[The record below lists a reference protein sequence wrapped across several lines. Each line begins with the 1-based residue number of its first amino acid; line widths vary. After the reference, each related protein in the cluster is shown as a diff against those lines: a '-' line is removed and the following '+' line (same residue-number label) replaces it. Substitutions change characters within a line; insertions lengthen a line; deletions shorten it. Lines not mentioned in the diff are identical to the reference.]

1 MIEQLKIKNF
11 MAFSEE
17 LTVNFSPKINVII
30 GENSTGKTQLLKA
43 IYSLHGGVQDTT
55 ATPDSLDHDTFIDEY
70 TKRYVELFLPL
81 ERKLGKLHH
90 TGAPEQA
97 HLHFAFHG
105 GKKCSVKFHNNSQ
118 KINFSMHDGGTKP
131 LTGAATL
138 IPTKEVLS
146 FAEGFVSLYNRYQL
160 PFDMSY
166 HDTCLS
172 LDHPVLRPENLQGK
186 SKWAIEEIEKVC
198 GGKFIFYGGGR
209 VTFKTSD
216 GTEYSVNA
224 IAEGFRKIGIL
235 ARHLETGIITPGVS
249 GPLLWD
255 EPESNLNPKLMRLFV
270 EVLLELSRNGQQ
282 IILTTHD
289 YVLLKWF
296 DLLMDKGKGDHV
308 RYHTLYRKDNGSVQI
323 KSTDDYKVIANN
335 PISEAFTDLTVA
347 HARARLQGV

>member
-17 LTVNFSPKINVII
+17 LTVNFSPKVNVII
-30 GENSTGKTQLLKA
+30 GENGTGKTQLLKA
-43 IYSLHGGVQDTT
+43 IYSLHGGIQDPT
-55 ATPDSLDHDTFIDEY
+55 ATPGSLDHDAFIDEY
-70 TKRYVELFLPL
+70 TKRYVELFLPF

-97 HLHFAFHG
+97 HLYFVFHG

-118 KINFSMHDGGTKP
+118 KMNFSMPDSATQTLIGT
-131 LTGAATL
+131 AAF

-146 FAEGFVSLYNRYQL
+146 FAEGFVSLYKKYQL
-160 PFDMSY
+160 SFDISY
-166 HDTCLS
+166 HDTCLL
-172 LDHPVLRPENLQGK
+172 LDHPVLRPENLQEK
-186 SKWAIEEIEKVC
+186 SKWAIEEIEKAC

-209 VTFKTSD
+209 VTFKTPD
-216 GTEYSVNA
+216 GAEYSANA

-235 ARHLETGIITPGVS
+235 ARHLETGIINPGVS

-255 EPESNLNPKLMRLFV
+255 EPESNMNPKLMRLLV
-270 EVLLELSRNGQQ
+270 GILLELSRNGQQ

-296 DLLMDKGKGDHV
+296 DLLMDKGKEDHV
-308 RYHTLYRKDNGSVQI
+308 RYHTLYHDEDTQAIRIESANEFSDI
-323 KSTDDYKVIANN
+323 KKSA
-335 PISEAFTDLTVA
+335 ISDTFAELYDADIM
-347 HARARLQGV
+347 RALG

>member
-11 MAFSEE
+11 MAFSDEV
-17 LTVNFSPKINVII
+17 TVNFSPKLNVII
-30 GENSTGKTQLLKA
+30 GENGTGKTQLLKTV
-43 IYSLHGGVQDTT
+43 YSLHGGVQEHT
-55 ATPDSLDHDTFIDEY
+55 ATPSSLDLNAFIDEY

-105 GKKCSVKFHNNSQ
+105 GKTCSVKFHNNSQ
-118 KINFSMHDGGTKP
+118 KISFSMHDGGTEHS
-131 LTGAATL
+131 GVASL

-146 FAEGFVSLYNRYQL
+146 FAEGFVSLYKKYQL
-160 PFDMSY
+160 SFDISY
-166 HDTCLS
+166 HDICLL
-172 LDHPVLRPENLQGK
+172 LDHPVLRQENLHGK

-209 VTFKTSD
+209 VTFKTPD
-216 GTEYSVNA
+216 GTEYSANA

-235 ARHLETGIITPGVS
+235 ARHLETGIINPGVS

-255 EPESNLNPKLMRLFV
+255 EPESNMNPKLMKLLV

-308 RYHTLYRKDNGSVQI
+308 RYHTLYRKDDSQAIAIASFDEYTAMQSSSISDTFAELYDADI
-323 KSTDDYKVIANN
+323 K
-335 PISEAFTDLTVA
+335 
-347 HARARLQGV
+347 RALG